1 MDIINS
7 IIEEVLKWI
16 APKILEC
23 LSYQKN
29 FNDYVQ
35 KFEEEKGKLESRQ
48 KDIKNKL
55 EAQLLQPG
63 KIARNEVKGW
73 LKKAEKI
80 IGENGED
87 LINQGRCFS
96 RSCRAKDLNDR
107 SQKLKK
113 ICDEGEPYTKT
124 DECLVVDDL
133 SGKGSTMSTQEL
145 RGRDAIKAK
154 ILEYLVGDKFTRI
167 GVCGIGGVGK
177 TAIVK
182 HVHDELL
189 NKEKFNKVIF
199 VVVSKQLDII
209 KLQRDIA
216 SRLKLS
222 LREDEDEIMRAAELS
237 ERLRKGSYLLIL
249 DDVWQSFALE
259 DVGIPDLVG
268 DNGCKLVLTTRFRDV
283 ARRMDCKVVDVE
295 PLPKDEALQ
304 LFLSKVG
311 NDILSNAEGRSTL
324 KQIVEECG
332 GLPLAIITIASNMKG
347 ISNPY
352 LWENTLH
359 ELRERKRTVAGTRI
373 VGATK
378 NDDAFEILK
387 FSYDRLKDQKM
398 QYCFLYCAMYPE
410 DYEIPK
416 NELIEYWIEEG
427 LIDDKMKTRHEM
439 NCKGHDILNKLEDIY
454 LLECVKT
461 LDSSVIEDEGEEAVK
476 MHDLLRVMALDIVSK
491 SPRFMV
497 KAGKN
502 MRELPDMEEWTR
514 DVEKV
519 SLMRNSI
526 EEIRNDL
533 SSPNCQMLT
542 TLLLSYNNL
551 STIPDSFFG
560 KMKRL
565 KILDLSHNS
574 GMKSLPTSISYL
586 EDLTTLLL
594 NCCESI
600 TEVPSL
606 SKCKALI
613 KLDLHKTGI
622 EEVPEGMEML
632 VKLKYLDLSLTK
644 IRQLPEGTLSKLL
657 CLQRL
662 SLIISGIAVKAEE
675 LAMLKKLES
684 FDGLL
689 RGWDEMSICIQLM
702 QNRRNWL
709 RDYRI
714 QVGEVHESLQSACA
728 IVNSQSLEFVFSLW
742 FNPLKTLHTLVLFA
756 LGNLRSLFE
765 EEALAL
771 SSYTFPLKTIGIV
784 MCPKLKKLFWPRLLL
799 GPLQKLEYIVVKD
812 CEELEE
818 IIASE
823 PTEEARVELPL
834 PKLKIF
840 GLANLL
846 KLKSIC
852 GKTRVLVCDSLEE
865 FGIKDCKSLKR
876 VPLYLPQLDKGQSS
890 HPPLREI
897 HVCPREL
904 WESLE
909 WDYPNAKDMLFRFCD
924 FSGSWF

>member
-1 MDIINS
+1 
-7 IIEEVLKWI
+7 
-16 APKILEC
+16 
-23 LSYQKN
+23 
-29 FNDYVQ
+29 
-35 KFEEEKGKLESRQ
+35 
-48 KDIKNKL
+48 
-55 EAQLLQPG
+55 
-63 KIARNEVKGW
+63 
-73 LKKAEKI
+73 
-80 IGENGED
+80 
-87 LINQGRCFS
+87 
-96 RSCRAKDLNDR
+96 
-107 SQKLKK
+107 
-113 ICDEGEPYTKT
+113 
-124 DECLVVDDL
+124 
-133 SGKGSTMSTQEL
+133 
-145 RGRDAIKAK
+145 
-154 ILEYLVGDKFTRI
+154 
-167 GVCGIGGVGK
+167 
-177 TAIVK
+177 
-182 HVHDELL
+182 
-189 NKEKFNKVIF
+189 
-199 VVVSKQLDII
+199 
-209 KLQRDIA
+209 
-216 SRLKLS
+216 
-222 LREDEDEIMRAAELS
+222 
-237 ERLRKGSYLLIL
+237 
-249 DDVWQSFALE
+249 
-259 DVGIPDLVG
+259 
-268 DNGCKLVLTTRFRDV
+268 
-283 ARRMDCKVVDVE
+283 
-295 PLPKDEALQ
+295 
-304 LFLSKVG
+304 
-311 NDILSNAEGRSTL
+311 
-324 KQIVEECG
+324 
-332 GLPLAIITIASNMKG
+332 
-347 ISNPY
+347 
-352 LWENTLH
+352 
-359 ELRERKRTVAGTRI
+359 
-373 VGATK
+373 
-378 NDDAFEILK
+378 
-387 FSYDRLKDQKM
+387 
-398 QYCFLYCAMYPE
+398 MYPE
-410 DYEIPK
+410 DYEIQK

-526 EEIRNDL
+526 EEIPNDL

-551 STIPDSFFG
+551 STIPDSFFE

-606 SKCKALI
+606 SKCKALT

-662 SLIISGIAVKAEE
+662 SLIISAIAVKAEE

-714 QVGEVHESLQSACA
+714 QVGEIHESLQSGRFKRTIGLSPLPTISEKPIMLPPNVQSIAINDCHDFRCLNELSFLNDAVQLTACA

-771 SSYTFPLKTIGIV
+771 SPYTFPLKTIGIV

-799 GPLQKLEYIVVKD
+799 GPLQKLEYIVVTD

-823 PTEEARVELPL
+823 PKEEARVELPL

-924 FSGSWF
+924 FLVPGSN